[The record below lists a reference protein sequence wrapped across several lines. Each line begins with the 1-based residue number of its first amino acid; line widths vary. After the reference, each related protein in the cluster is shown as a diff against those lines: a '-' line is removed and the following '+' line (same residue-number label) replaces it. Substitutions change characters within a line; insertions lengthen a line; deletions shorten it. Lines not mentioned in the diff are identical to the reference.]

1 MIFSGKVELM
11 RRAASDD
18 FGRRT
23 LARNL
28 SNFRSLV
35 LWGSLPVIV
44 SLLVVSLILVL
55 SLISIQRGKLRLS
68 DLISVSDIILW
79 VTGSLL
85 VVAFASLYLLIDLE
99 KCLRRLSALNDEQ
112 FPAGSQLGKKLKPAM
127 SAGDNQIDNTI
138 GLRRSLKV
146 AFHDLDEFEVSPQN
160 NPDDPSSVTDPLPES
175 RGSHP
180 DALPEMLGE
189 TARIDES
196 TETGDL
202 GGIEGSLLKHPLS
215 GENTGLDEELLGSDP
230 EGGAEAALKLAE
242 GLPAHPRYLLDLDRP
257 RKITTDDFHRLCH
270 GLEQG

>member
-1 MIFSGKVELM
+1 M
-11 RRAASDD
+11 RRAESDD

-28 SNFRSLV
+28 TNFRSLI

-68 DLISVSDIILW
+68 DLISMSDIILW
-79 VTGSLL
+79 VTCSLL
-85 VVAFASLYLLIDLE
+85 VLAFASLYLLIDLE

-112 FPAGSQLGKKLKPAM
+112 FSAGNQLVKKLNPAM
-127 SAGDNQIDNTI
+127 SAGDDQTEDTM
-138 GLRRSLKV
+138 GLRSSLQV
-146 AFHDLDEFEVSPQN
+146 AVHDLDEIEPSAQN
-160 NPDDPSSVTDPLPES
+160 DPDDPPSTSESLPES
-175 RGSHP
+175 RGSHT

-202 GGIEGSLLKHPLS
+202 GGVERGLLEHSLS
-215 GENTGLDEELLGSDP
+215 GENAGLDEELLGSDP
-230 EGGAEAALKLAE
+230 EGGAETALELPE
-242 GLPAHPRYLLDLDRP
+242 GLPADSRDLLDLD
-257 RKITTDDFHRLCH
+257 
-270 GLEQG
+270 GS

>member
-28 SNFRSLV
+28 TNFRSLI
-35 LWGSLPVIV
+35 LWGSIPVIV
-44 SLLVVSLILVL
+44 SLLVVSVILVA
-55 SLISIQRGKLRLS
+55 SLISIQRGRLRLS

-79 VTGSLL
+79 VTCSLL
-85 VVAFASLYLLIDLE
+85 VLAFASIYLLIDLE

-112 FPAGSQLGKKLKPAM
+112 FPAGNQLVKKLKPAL
-127 SAGDNQIDNTI
+127 SVGDDQIEDTI
-138 GLRRSLKV
+138 GLRSSLQV
-146 AFHDLDEFEVSPQN
+146 AFHDLDKIEASPQN
-160 NPDDPSSVTDPLPES
+160 NLDDPPSTTEPLPES

-202 GGIEGSLLKHPLS
+202 GGVERGLLEHSLS
-215 GENTGLDEELLGSDP
+215 GENACLDEELLGSDP
-230 EGGAEAALKLAE
+230 EGGAEAALELPE
-242 GLPAHPRYLLDLDRP
+242 RLPADPGDLLDLN
-257 RKITTDDFHRLCH
+257 
-270 GLEQG
+270 GS